1 MKLKLKAARCIS
13 LTKYPGEE
21 YTTQVLV
28 LATLLTPPIAEKL
41 RCREACYT
49 EEGVPR
55 TFDAYPSPHVRIEG
69 ADILLGDTSA
79 RANLVHKFKIAQPK
93 TGGDNDT
100 SLELR
105 MRMHFDGSL
114 HLADWVEKTNKAEF
128 TLSINARQENL
139 DFGDNAEPEAED
151 EDGEKIE
158 PDQPAL
164 APAAIMGGTHQ
175 RRKRGQIQE
184 PVQ

>member
-21 YTTQVLV
+21 YTTQVLI
-28 LATLLTPPIAEKL
+28 AACPLTPPIAEKL

-55 TFDAYPSPHVRIEG
+55 TFDVYPSPHVRIEG
-69 ADILLGDTSA
+69 ADVLLGETSA
-79 RANLVHKFKIAQPK
+79 RANLIHKFKIVQPK
-93 TGGDNDT
+93 TGGENDT

-105 MRMHFDGSL
+105 LRLHFDGNL

-128 TLSINARQENL
+128 VLAINALQANL
-139 DFGDNAEPEAED
+139 DFGDNESEMESDESEDVDPEQAT
-151 EDGEKIE
+151 
-158 PDQPAL
+158 L
-164 APAAIMGGTHQ
+164 APAAVMGGTHQ

-184 PVQ
+184 PGQ